1 MDENTPIPTAG
12 GRDLLDW
19 ILRRRRRLRVSG
31 PSMEPLLFE
40 GDVVFVDTS
49 AYLDAPPRDLDV
61 VVAQHPSTPTIDIV
75 KRVEFSTDEGVYL
88 RSDNPD
94 AEGVSDSRQFGVV
107 PFDLVIG
114 KVAAVSPAKTS
125 TTLQR

>member
-1 MDENTPIPTAG
+1 MGSEMCI
-12 GRDLLDW
+12 RD
-19 ILRRRRRLRVSG
+19 S
-31 PSMEPLLFE
+31 PSK
-40 GDVVFVDTS
+40 
-49 AYLDAPPRDLDV
+49 
-61 VVAQHPSTPTIDIV
+61 PTIDIV
-75 KRVEFSTDEGVYL
+75 KRVEFSTDSGVSL